1 VQYVAGKTTISSRPG
16 GNTMAMH
23 AEDINVGRTERVI
36 SAVAGGALVA
46 YGLRR
51 MSMGGL
57 IVAAAGGA
65 LAYRALRGHSYV
77 YDRLGIDV
85 GGARRNVGNLG
96 VKIDESIVV
105 NAPPPRVYAV
115 WRNLDNLP
123 RLLSHVERV
132 EVLDRNR
139 SRWTVKGPAGARVS
153 WDAELINDKPGELI
167 AWRTTDS
174 TLVNHA
180 GSVTFEPAGEGK
192 TRVRVSLQYDPPGGR
207 FGHAV
212 ASLVSADAGSQVA
225 NDLAEFKRALEEGW
239 LAA

>member
-1 VQYVAGKTTISSRPG
+1 
-16 GNTMAMH
+16 MAIQS
-23 AEDINVGRTERVI
+23 ERLVNVGETERVV
-36 SAVAGGALVA
+36 SAVAGGALLVF
-46 YGLRR
+46 GLRR
-51 MSMGGL
+51 MSLGGL
-57 IVAAAGGA
+57 TLAAIGA
-65 LAYRALRGHSYV
+65 ALGYRAVTGHCDV
-77 YDRLGIDV
+77 YERLGIDA
-85 GGARRNVGNLG
+85 GGAHRNIGNLG

-105 NAPPPRVYAV
+105 NAPPERVYAV
-115 WRNLDNLP
+115 WRNLENLP

-132 EVLDRNR
+132 DVVDATR
-139 SRWTVKGPAGARVS
+139 SRWTVRGPAGAAVS

-180 GSVTFEPAGEGK
+180 GSVTFEPAGQS

-212 ASLVSADAGSQVA
+212 ASLVSADAGTQVA
-225 NDLAEFKRALEEGW
+225 YDLSAFKRAFEEGK

>member
-1 VQYVAGKTTISSRPG
+1 
-16 GNTMAMH
+16 MAMH
-23 AEDINVGRTERVI
+23 AEDTNVGRTERMI
-36 SAVAGGALVA
+36 SAMMGGALVA
-46 YGLRR
+46 FGLRR
-51 MSMGGL
+51 MSLGGL
-57 IVAAAGGA
+57 VVAAAGGA
-65 LAYRALRGHSYV
+65 LAYRALRGHSRV
-77 YDRLGIDV
+77 GIDA

-96 VKIDESIVV
+96 VKIDEAIVV
-105 NAPPPRVYAV
+105 NAPPQRVYGV
-115 WRNLDNLP
+115 WRNLENLP

-132 EVLDRNR
+132 DILDRTR

-167 AWRTTDS
+167 AWRTNDS

-207 FGHAV
+207 VGHAV

-225 NDLAEFKRALEEGW
+225 NDLQEFKRALEEGR

>member
-1 VQYVAGKTTISSRPG
+1 MTLQ
-16 GNTMAMH
+16 
-23 AEDINVGRTERVI
+23 AERMVNVGETERIV
-36 SAVAGGALVA
+36 SAIAGGALLIFGLTRLSVGGMLLAAVGAALGYRGITGHCDA
-46 YGLRR
+46 YE
-51 MSMGGL
+51 
-57 IVAAAGGA
+57 
-65 LAYRALRGHSYV
+65 
-77 YDRLGIDV
+77 RLGIDA

-96 VKIDESIVV
+96 VKIDEAIVV
-105 NAPPPRVYAV
+105 NAPPQRVYDV

-123 RLLSHVERV
+123 RLLSHVERA
-132 EVLDRNR
+132 EVLDRTR

-180 GSVTFEPAGEGK
+180 GSVTFEPVGDSQ

-225 NDLAEFKRALEEGW
+225 HDLAEFKRALEEGR